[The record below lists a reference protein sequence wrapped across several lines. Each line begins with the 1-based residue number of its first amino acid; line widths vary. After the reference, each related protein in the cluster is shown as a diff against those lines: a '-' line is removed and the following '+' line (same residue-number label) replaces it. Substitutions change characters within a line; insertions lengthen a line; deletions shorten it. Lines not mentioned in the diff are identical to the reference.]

1 VSDAAAIKCVVWD
14 LDDTLVEGVLLERPD
29 RTPPRLDARMLEL
42 IERLD
47 AQGIVNSVASRNPPE
62 VLDDVL
68 AAAPSLRE
76 RLVAAQLG
84 WGRKSDA
91 IRRVAAALDVALDA
105 IAFVDDDPFERA
117 EVQGAL
123 PDVLVL
129 DRDEIE
135 PAAAAF
141 ADGPVTEEARRRS
154 ASYRANAER
163 SRAAAAFAD
172 YEDFLRTC
180 DISMRL
186 ATATAADAERLA
198 ELAARTHQYNSTG
211 AQPPAADFARA
222 AADPGAHVATV
233 RVRDRFGDDGLVGA
247 SWRTLPEPGVASLD
261 LVMVSC
267 RAALRGVVRV
277 LLTHAL
283 DECHAAGAR
292 VARMPLKPT
301 ARNVPLRLTLREYG
315 FTVAGEA
322 LFERD
327 LAKPYPGFPDWVS
340 VER

>member
-1 VSDAAAIKCVVWD
+1 VDVTGIKCVVWD
-14 LDDTLVEGVLLERPD
+14 LDGTLVDGVLLERLEGEPA
-29 RTPPRLDARMLEL
+29 RLDTRMLAL

-47 AQGIVNSVASRNPPE
+47 ARGVVNSVASRNPPE
-62 VLDDVL
+62 VLGDVL
-68 AAAPSLRE
+68 AAAPALRD

-91 IRRVAAALDVALDA
+91 IRRVAAALDVGLDA

-129 DRDEIE
+129 DRDEIG
-135 PAAAAF
+135 PAAEAF
-141 ADGPVTEEARRRS
+141 GSGAVTAEARGRS
-154 ASYRANAER
+154 TAYRANEAR
-163 SRAAAAFAD
+163 GRAAAEFAD

-180 DISMRL
+180 GITMRV
-186 ATATAADAERLA
+186 AAATAADADRLA

-211 AQPPAADFARA
+211 AAPAAAEFA
-222 AADPGAHVATV
+222 AAAERRDVQLTTV
-233 RVRDRFGDDGLVGA
+233 RVSDRFGDDGLVGA
-247 SWRTLPEPGVASLD
+247 AWRTVPEPGVASLD

-283 DECHAAGAR
+283 DEARAAGVTIAR
-292 VARMPLKPT
+292 VPLVPT
-301 ARNVPLRLTLREYG
+301 SRNVPLRLTLRDYG
-315 FTVAGEA
+315 FAVAGER
-322 LFERD
+322 LLERD
-327 LAKPYPGFPDWVS
+327 LEAPYPGFPDWVT
-340 VER
+340 VHR

>member
-1 VSDAAAIKCVVWD
+1 VRQIKCVVWD
-14 LDDTLVEGVLLERPD
+14 LDDTLVDGVLLERPES
-29 RTPPRLDARMLEL
+29 TPPRLDPEMLAL

-47 AQGIVNSVASRNPPE
+47 REGIVNSVASRNPPE

-68 AAAPSLRE
+68 AAAPLLRE

-91 IRRVAAALDVALDA
+91 IRKVAAALDVGLDA

-129 DRDEIE
+129 DRAEVA

-141 ADGPVTEEARRRS
+141 TAPAVTAEASGRT
-154 ASYRANAER
+154 AAYRANEER
-163 SRAAAAFAD
+163 RRAASAFAD

-180 DISMRL
+180 GISMRL
-186 ATATAADAERLA
+186 AVATPADADRLA
-198 ELAARTHQYNSTG
+198 ELATRTHQYNSTG

-222 AADPGAHVATV
+222 AADPGAHIATV

-247 SWRTLPEPGVASLD
+247 SWRTLPEDDVASLD

-267 RAALRGVVRV
+267 RAALRGTVRV

-283 DECHAAGAR
+283 DECRAAGAR
-292 VARMPLKPT
+292 VAQMPLKPT
-301 ARNVPLRLTLREYG
+301 ARNVPLRLTLRDYG
-315 FTVAGEA
+315 FTAAGAA
-322 LFERD
+322 LLERD
-327 LAKPYPGFPDWVS
+327 LSTPYPGVPDWVT

>member
-1 VSDAAAIKCVVWD
+1 VTGIKCVVWD
-14 LDDTLVEGVLLERPD
+14 LDGTLVDGVLLERAD
-29 RTPPRLDARMLEL
+29 GEPPRLDRRMLEL

-47 AQGIVNSVASRNPPE
+47 REGVVNSVASRNPPE

-76 RLVAAQLG
+76 RLVATQLG

-91 IRRVAAALDVALDA
+91 IRKVAATLSIALDA

-129 DRDEIE
+129 DRDEIG
-135 PAAAAF
+135 PAATAF
-141 ADGPVTEEARRRS
+141 AAGPITEEARRRS
-154 ASYRANAER
+154 ASYRANAAR
-163 SRAAAAFAD
+163 SRAASAFAD
-172 YEDFLRTC
+172 YADFLRTC
-180 DISMRL
+180 DITMRVAA
-186 ATATAADAERLA
+186 ATIDDAERLA

-211 AQPPAADFARA
+211 AQPPAAEFARA
-222 AADPGAHVATV
+222 AADPAVHVATM

-247 SWRTLPEPGVASLD
+247 SWRTLPAPGVASLD
-261 LVMVSC
+261 LIMVSC

-283 DECHAAGAR
+283 DECRAAGAR
-292 VARMPLKPT
+292 VARMPLTPT
-301 ARNVPLRLTLREYG
+301 SRNVPLRLTLRDYG
-315 FTVAGEA
+315 FTVAGDT
-322 LFERD
+322 LLERD
-327 LAKPYPGFPDWVS
+327 LAAPYPGFPDWVT